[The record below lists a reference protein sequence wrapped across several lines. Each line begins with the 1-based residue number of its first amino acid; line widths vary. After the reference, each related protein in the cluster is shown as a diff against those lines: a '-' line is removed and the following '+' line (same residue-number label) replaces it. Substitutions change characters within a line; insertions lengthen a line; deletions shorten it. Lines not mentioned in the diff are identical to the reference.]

1 MEKFFNRTNV
11 VLLCV
16 LLVLCL
22 IVAATVVVSSPMET
36 TQTSSSA
43 NVNPKYRSSL
53 GTGEIQ
59 HPTTVPPT
67 TAASTEGTTTASTAA
82 QATTAAATT
91 TNPEATTQPTTQ
103 ATATTAQTNSNGSN
117 NSSNSSSGGQSSQSS
132 YSYEYI
138 QYATAIPV
146 DTPADYEEQWDA
158 GYIIAIDNPDKTYRC
173 SQVTLT
179 DDDRDLLERLCMGEF
194 GSGGF
199 IGACL
204 IAQSVKDAMCFDGY
218 MSVASVIEHY
228 HYTGSTEVGTNQ
240 DCKNAVKYIFDQN
253 MDAVQHRIM
262 YMYNPSL
269 VQSSF
274 HESQNYI
281 LTFEGVRFFDRW
293 GY

>member
-22 IVAATVVVSSPMET
+22 IVAATVVVSSPMES
-36 TQTSSSA
+36 TQTSASA

-67 TAASTEGTTTASTAA
+67 TAAQTEGTTEASTAA
-82 QATTAAATT
+82 QT
-91 TNPEATTQPTTQ
+91 TNAVETTKKPEATTQPTTK
-103 ATATTAQTNSNGSN
+103 AAATTAQGNSN
-117 NSSNSSSGGQSSQSS
+117 NSNSNGQSSQSS
-132 YSYEYI
+132 DQSI
-138 QYATAIPV
+138 QFATAIPV

-158 GYIIAIDNPDKTYRC
+158 GYIIAIDNPDKSYHC
-173 SQVTLT
+173 SQVTLSEE
-179 DDDRDLLERLCMGEF
+179 DRDLLERLCMGEF

-204 IAQSVKDAMCFDGY
+204 IAQSVKDAICFDGY
-218 MSVASVIEHY
+218 TSVASVIENY
-228 HYTGSTEVGTNQ
+228 HYTGSTNKGTNQ

-253 MDAVQHRIM
+253 MDAVQHRLL

-269 VQSSF
+269 VQSAF

-281 LTFEGVRFFDRW
+281 LTFQGVRFFDRW

>member
-1 MEKFFNRTNV
+1 MK
-11 VLLCV
+11 
-16 LLVLCL
+16 
-22 IVAATVVVSSPMET
+22 SSIRQQFLRLP
-36 TQTSSSA
+36 QRL
-43 NVNPKYRSSL
+43 P
-53 GTGEIQ
+53 
-59 HPTTVPPT
+59 
-67 TAASTEGTTTASTAA
+67 EGTTTASTTA

-91 TNPEATTQPTTQ
+91 TTEATTQPTTQ